1 MADTPWKDLVDCDV
15 QNKEQLALF
24 RAKLREWKK
33 CLNDEK
39 DPHSIFHQIGNLMWD
54 DTVWRTFNEARG
66 LSERTH
72 DPSTGLQGTLIDIL
86 DRAFLLSHQPMAIRR
101 LTEPHQ
107 YDPKRAVYSLGS
119 LLGDIRNNQHLFT
132 RENYICYDGLTYK
145 QVAGEKWQDDF
156 TRNYR
161 QYSYDLI
168 SSVGN
173 KNRQREDKL
182 NSGFIEKLEKRLRIF
197 EDFRTYI
204 NKFVAHA
211 SHPCSRSKI
220 SKKDSE
226 VSIAL
231 LEKCYK
237 RLFYIAK
244 GIELLLDDLALCGV
258 PTPQFDQLNN
268 WDKPI
273 VTSEDKNKL
282 EEYWYNRS
290 LEIDG
295 WSKEATEHY
304 RSTE

>member
-15 QNKEQLALF
+15 QDKERLALF

-33 CLNDEK
+33 CLNDEN
-39 DPHSIFHQIGNLMWD
+39 DSHSIFHQITTLMWD
-54 DTVWRTFNEARG
+54 DTIWRTFNEARG
-66 LSERTH
+66 LSEQTH
-72 DPSTGLQGTLIDIL
+72 DPSTGLQGTLIDL
-86 DRAFLLSHQPMAIRR
+86 FDRAFLLSHQPMAIRR

-119 LLGDIRNNQHLFT
+119 LLGDICNNQHLFT
-132 RENYICYDGLTYK
+132 RENYICYDGLTYE

-156 TRNYR
+156 NRSYR
-161 QYSYDLI
+161 QNKYDTL
-168 SSVGN
+168 SG
-173 KNRQREDKL
+173 KNHKERLREDKL
-182 NSGFIEKLEKRLRIF
+182 DIIFLDGLKNRFQTFDNLRTF
-197 EDFRTYI
+197 V
-204 NKFVAHA
+204 NKFIAHA
-211 SHPCSRSKI
+211 SDPCNRSKI

-237 RLFYIAK
+237 GLFYIAK
-244 GIELLLDDLALCGV
+244 GIELLLDDLALCDV